1 MVQILGLYLSESPS
15 QGVSVRPGLRVWNLA
30 GVSGCRIH
38 SRGFGKIEEG
48 KVMGWQEGLLCPGAS
63 H

>member
-15 QGVSVRPGLRVWNLA
+15 PGVSVRPVLRVWNLA
-30 GVSGCRIH
+30 GVSVCRIH
-38 SRGFGKIEEG
+38 SPGFGKIEKG
-48 KVMGWQEGLLCPGAS
+48 HPPATSGG